1 MKTVILKHRVADYAR
16 WKPIYDADAP
26 RRISAGL
33 REIKVGQKEG
43 DDNLVYMI
51 WETLDDSRLRKM
63 IEDPELLDVMKKAG
77 VIGEPEVV
85 VIS

>member
-1 MKTVILKHRVADYAR
+1 MKTVILKHRVTDYAR
-16 WKPIYDADAP
+16 WKSIYDADEP

-33 REIKVGQKEG
+33 REIKVGLKEG
-43 DDNLVYMI
+43 DNNVVYMI
-51 WETLDDSRLRKM
+51 WETLDTSRLRKM
-63 IEDPELLDVMKKAG
+63 IEDPELGEVMKNAG

>member
-1 MKTVILKHRVADYAR
+1 MKTVILKHRVADYTR

-26 RRISAGL
+26 RRINAGL

-51 WETLDDSRLRKM
+51 WETLDATRLRKM
-63 IEDPELLDVMKKAG
+63 IEDPELLEMMKKAG

-85 VIS
+85 IIS